1 MKTKNFTKD
10 WWFSFIEKNLSFSE
24 TQVYKKAISED
35 TLDALNNGA
44 REMLRSRI
52 NRLDH
57 TAPVCLAK
65 NLE

>member
-44 REMLRSRI
+44 RE
-52 NRLDH
+52 
-57 TAPVCLAK
+57 C
-65 NLE
+65 